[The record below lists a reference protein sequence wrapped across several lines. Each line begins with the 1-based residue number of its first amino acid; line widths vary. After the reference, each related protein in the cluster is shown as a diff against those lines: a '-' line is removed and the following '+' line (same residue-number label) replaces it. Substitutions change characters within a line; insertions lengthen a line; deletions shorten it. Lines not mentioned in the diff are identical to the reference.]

1 MNELIEGEWKEGKK
15 HGKGHMEYVSGCT
28 YTGDWVNDN
37 REGHGVLVYKS
48 GGRYEILHSH
58 DMLAVFSFLLKTF
71 I

>member
-1 MNELIEGEWKEGKK
+1 
-15 HGKGHMEYVSGCT
+15 MEYVSGNT
-28 YTGDWVNDN
+28 YTGDWVNGN

-58 DMLAVFSFLLKTF
+58 PMSSIFSFLLQAF

>member
-1 MNELIEGEWKEGKK
+1 MNELIEGEWKDGKT
-15 HGKGHMEYVSGCT
+15 HGKGHIKYVSGNT
-28 YTGDWVNDN
+28 YTGDWVNGN

-58 DMLAVFSFLLKTF
+58 DMLSVFSFLLQAF